1 VAQEI
6 ISSGK
11 RYLVLTCRAET
22 GSGKCPA
29 TIKAIELAPP
39 SKIERPMYTPEG
51 REDPELREFLRPPA
65 LPWER
70 NGAR

>member
-1 VAQEI
+1 
-6 ISSGK
+6 
-11 RYLVLTCRAET
+11 
-22 GSGKCPA
+22 
-29 TIKAIELAPP
+29 
-39 SKIERPMYTPEG
+39 MYTPEG